1 MVETPCAFLVAFAV
15 AVGCGLQP
23 FGNANPSPMADFLVG
38 YQTPLGREYL
48 ANLVTGLLVE
58 VMTNSISANKR
69 HKQPLYGCRG
79 RPVQRIGNPRIFG
92 LL

>member
-1 MVETPCAFLVAFAV
+1 MVGTPCAFLVAFAV

-58 VMTNSISANKR
+58 VMTFSISANS
-69 HKQPLYGCRG
+69 
-79 RPVQRIGNPRIFG
+79 RPSASCP
-92 LL
+92 